1 MRKNDIKLLLAK
13 TIRNAVVT
21 GKETGLKVEKIIETM
36 NDKGIN
42 RNMIKATIR
51 NGNAGFYFED
61 DLNGERKAEA
71 IEKVCTWIDTNLP
84 RATRK

>member
-1 MRKNDIKLLLAK
+1 MRKNEVKLLLAK
-13 TIRNAVVT
+13 TIRNAVL
-21 GKETGLKVEKIIETM
+21 KEKEAGLKIEKIIETI

-51 NGNAGFYFED
+51 SGNAGFYFED
-61 DLNGERKAEA
+61 DPNGEKKAKA
-71 IEKVCTWIDTNLP
+71 IEKVCNWIDANLP